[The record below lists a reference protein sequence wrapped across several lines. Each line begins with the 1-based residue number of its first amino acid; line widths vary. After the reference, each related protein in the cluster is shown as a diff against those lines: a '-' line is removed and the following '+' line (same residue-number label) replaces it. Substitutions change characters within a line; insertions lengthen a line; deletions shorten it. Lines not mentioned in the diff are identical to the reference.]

1 MSVHRVLTWLC
12 ERPQGDFTLAWLLR
26 RGWPGFAN
34 FVLLPKHSLE
44 AVVWQYASRE
54 TVAEDSV
61 QRIDQLAAGRDIARD
76 EALEA
81 GDKEL
86 VEARLKDRT
95 EPVFEVGP
103 QTPPSPLL
111 TRKSR
116 NRAGPPGLPYGP
128 AWPRAAGPAAR
139 SAPGRAA
146 LRGFACASQETA
158 DRTRG
163 GYRFR

>member
-61 QRIDQLAAGRDIARD
+61 QRIDPRGRARHTYAP
-76 EALEA
+76 ALR
-81 GDKEL
+81 
-86 VEARLKDRT
+86 VFRT
-95 EPVFEVGP
+95 AP
-103 QTPPSPLL
+103 
-111 TRKSR
+111 
-116 NRAGPPGLPYGP
+116 
-128 AWPRAAGPAAR
+128 
-139 SAPGRAA
+139 PGRAQQA
-146 LRGFACASQETA
+146 RRPDPPQGERHSEDLRAPRKKRQIEPGEVIVFDDIRIFGC
-158 DRTRG
+158 
-163 GYRFR
+163 YF